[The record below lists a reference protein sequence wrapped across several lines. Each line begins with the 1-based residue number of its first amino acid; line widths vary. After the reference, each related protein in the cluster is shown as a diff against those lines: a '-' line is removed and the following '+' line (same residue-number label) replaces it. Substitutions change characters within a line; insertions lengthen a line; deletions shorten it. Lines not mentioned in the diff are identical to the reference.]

1 MKVLLD
7 THVWIWWLLGCER
20 LSVAD
25 RRSLDRLAGAGGC
38 HLSAMS
44 LWEAQ
49 MLHSKGRLSLDRPFA
64 TWLRAA
70 AAPGVV
76 ALLPLDVDVMLAL
89 DQLPQSFHGDPADRL
104 IVATAHTHG
113 LPLATR
119 VCAIQAS
126 GVIPIWDGAA

>member
-1 MKVLLD
+1 
-7 THVWIWWLLGCER
+7 
-20 LSVAD
+20 
-25 RRSLDRLAGAGGC
+25 LDRLAEGGGI

-113 LPLATR
+113 LPLATHDR
-119 VCAIQAS
+119 AIQAS
-126 GVIPIWDGAA
+126 GVIPIWEGAA